1 MRRGPI
7 ILTVLLVLS
16 LMASLAAQ
24 EPGSDS
30 PVPSITN
37 PGPRGLAVLATW
49 LKESGGTVIS
59 HDAPFTQ
66 LPPEARVVVI
76 AAPVGAEI
84 RDDEVAALKRFVEG
98 GGTLVYLRPRE
109 APQPAINEWL
119 HVHAGE
125 VAPLVN
131 EPGLQDVSGTTVTV
145 TFAAGLLAGAKHL
158 RLSADRMIHL
168 NDDDDAVPVT
178 SDGAI
183 WWLHRGAGEVWIAAG
198 PDLAENARL
207 ELADN
212 ALFWAQLA
220 TRGPII
226 FDEFHQHLPA
236 SLVPINLVVTA
247 LQAFFLAVLF
257 VWARAPRLGPVRD
270 APASWHRSSLE
281 YVKAM
286 GALTRNAGV
295 EGELMQALKTDFRR
309 FLREVASVPEAWT
322 WEDADGELAR
332 RQSLPPGTLV
342 TASQHTSFVAL
353 SQALAKVENDLRH
366 G

>member
-1 MRRGPI
+1 MKRGPI
-7 ILTVLLVLS
+7 ILAVLLVLS

-59 HDAPFTQ
+59 HDAPFTE
-66 LPPEARVVVI
+66 LPPEARVLVI

-119 HVHAGE
+119 HVHTGD

-145 TFAAGLLAGAKHL
+145 TFAAGLLAGAQHL
-158 RLSADRMIHL
+158 RLSADRMIHV
-168 NDDDDAVPVT
+168 DDDAAVPVT
-178 SDGAI
+178 SDGAL
-183 WWLHRGAGEVWIAAG
+183 WWLRRGAGEIWVAAG

-212 ALFWAQLA
+212 ALFWGHLA
-220 TRGPII
+220 AKGPVV

-236 SLVPINLVVTA
+236 SRVPINLLVTA
-247 LQAFFLAVLF
+247 LQLVFLASLF
-257 VWARAPRLGPVRD
+257 VWARGTRLGAPRD
-270 APASWHRSSLE
+270 EPATWHRSSLK
-281 YVKAM
+281 YVQAM

-295 EGELMQALKTDFRR
+295 EGELVQALKTDFRR
-309 FLREVASVPEAWT
+309 FLREAAAIPEAWS

-332 RQSLPPGTLV
+332 RQSLPPGALV